1 MIVTSSESQV
11 PRRLLRLCLS
21 KRVVFGARLITRSKL
36 REDLHR
42 SWKST
47 PFALAILERH
57 TYPEMPYF
65 FNSPGKAHP
74 SPLLSWKDTPILK
87 CRIFSILLEKHTL
100 RPCYPGKTHLL
111 SWKDTPAILERHTCY
126 PGKTHLLSWKDTPAI
141 LERH

>member
-100 RPCYPGKTHLL
+100 RPCYPGK
-111 SWKDTPAILERHTCY
+111 DTPILKCCIFSILLERHVSGDLKLHEYRQCEK
-126 PGKTHLLSWKDTPAI
+126 G
-141 LERH
+141 

>member
-1 MIVTSSESQV
+1 
-11 PRRLLRLCLS
+11 
-21 KRVVFGARLITRSKL
+21 
-36 REDLHR
+36 
-42 SWKST
+42 
-47 PFALAILERH
+47 
-57 TYPEMPYF
+57 MPYF

-87 CRIFSILLEKHTL
+87 CRIFSVLLEKHTL

-141 LERH
+141 LERHTCYPGKTHPWTPNLLIFLGFWIHK